1 MILARPPFRRVLL
14 ALVVALALVG
24 VTNAA
29 ASGPKGVQ
37 RTFTASMPTRA
48 QQTALHGTET
58 RFFGAPDR
66 VWVADGLTQIRGLK
80 LTGSFTFSGAGI
92 TLSGSETASANAV
105 IDANGN
111 GQTWG
116 VNTYTDAAS
125 GVTCTGTVV
134 GKITGGLGRLTLNA
148 LCSDHTHL
156 KGTVQDTST
165 APPGQV
171 PPSSVMS
178 TFNGEL
184 LSPSQD

>member
-1 MILARPPFRRVLL
+1 MARSHFRAFLL
-14 ALVVALALVG
+14 TLVAIPALVW
-24 VTNAA
+24 VTSAA
-29 ASGPKGVQ
+29 ASGPKVVQ
-37 RTFTASMPTRA
+37 GTFIASMPARA
-48 QQTALHGTET
+48 QQTALQGTET

-66 VWVADGLTQIRGLK
+66 VLVADGLTQIRGLK

-92 TLSGSETASANAV
+92 TLSGSETASVNAV

-116 VNTYTDAAS
+116 VVTYTDAAT

-134 GKITGGLGRLTLNA
+134 GKITGGLGSLTLNA
-148 LCSDHTHL
+148 LCSDRTHL

-184 LSPSQD
+184 LSPGQD

>member
-29 ASGPKGVQ
+29 A
-37 RTFTASMPTRA
+37 AMPTRA
-48 QQTALHGTET
+48 QQTALHGTEI

-92 TLSGSETASANAV
+92 MLSGSETASVNAV

-116 VNTYTDAAS
+116 VVTYTDAAT

-134 GKITGGLGRLTLNA
+134 GKITGGLGSLTLNA
-148 LCSDHTHL
+148 LCSDRTHL

-184 LSPSQD
+184 LSPGQD

>member
-1 MILARPPFRRVLL
+1 MARSHVRAFLLTLVAIL
-14 ALVVALALVG
+14 ALVWVAS
-24 VTNAA
+24 AA
-29 ASGPKGVQ
+29 ASGPKVVQ
-37 RTFTASMPTRA
+37 GTVTASMPERA
-48 QQTALHGTET
+48 QQTALQGTET
-58 RFFGAPDR
+58 RFFGVPDR

-92 TLSGSETASANAV
+92 TLSGSETANVNAV

-134 GKITGGLGRLTLNA
+134 GTITGGLGRLTLNA
-148 LCSDHTHL
+148 LCSDRTHL

-171 PPSSVMS
+171 PPSSVTS